1 MQRLCVSEHLQ
12 LHRQPLEIEEWTVMM
27 MQLLWEFVEYSE
39 VSHSLGDVGKNRCFS
54 YQFGPLS
61 LGNASKDAFTCF
73 HNIHSDR

>member
-39 VSHSLGDVGKNRCFS
+39 VSHSLGDVGKNRCFFFWPS
-54 YQFGPLS
+54 FTWECKQRRFYLFPQYPL
-61 LGNASKDAFTCF
+61 
-73 HNIHSDR
+73 